1 MTKAQ
6 QRKISREITKMIS
19 AYLKQAVDKGIPDS
33 WNAVEL
39 WWLAEHY
46 SKTAFSRRWQPKK
59 RVREFNNE
67 LLTRGH
73 L

>member
-1 MTKAQ
+1 MVK
-6 QRKISREITKMIS
+6 SRLER
-19 AYLKQAVDKGIPDS
+19 AVDKGIPED
-33 WNAVEL
+33 WTAVEL
-39 WWLAEHY
+39 WWLAGHY